1 MIRDYFKRQTE
12 SVNGPL
18 ANIWEQFIER
28 IGSARTAYFIAIL
41 FRVAILLVLLLG
53 IIYFI
58 FLTKKAQPD
67 WFWAFI
73 LVVIALFQI
82 SAFTRFVSFA
92 VREVGEFAL
101 AARYRDFS
109 RNFPERGIPLQNRL
123 LHKFFNEINLVFRQ
137 LSREREAQYQ
147 YLQRLLELVDTGI
160 LSFDNEGNIVW
171 MNESLKKM
179 LSIVY
184 LKNLTALEK
193 REPELYHQIQLLK
206 PGEGKIIQINRDKI
220 PIKVL
225 VSIARFVTDDQPFT
239 LVAFQ
244 NINEA
249 LDETEAQAWQKI
261 LRVMTH
267 EIMNSV
273 GPIASLA
280 DTIKTRL
287 PKTAGL
293 PTTIVEQLNDVE
305 LGLDTIQKRSLGLLR
320 FADIYRNFNK
330 IKEPQLS
337 TFYVLDLLEDIYQL
351 MEPSLE
357 RKQVEM
363 DIVLKDTKLQIEA
376 DKNLIEQVLINLV
389 INAIDAV
396 KERPEPLVQL
406 SGYRSDGRLIL
417 EVADNGTGIPPDILE
432 KIFVPF
438 FSTKQTGSGIGLSL
452 SRQIMLLH
460 RGNIQVRS
468 TEGKGTTFMLTFP
481 VSQS

>member
-1 MIRDYFKRQTE
+1 MDSPFTKTWNTITE
-12 SVNGPL
+12 RL
-18 ANIWEQFIER
+18 QL
-28 IGSARTAYFIAIL
+28 ARTGYFIAIV
-41 FRVAILLVLLLG
+41 FRTAVLLGLLTATVYFIETKEWFWVFILLL
-53 IIYFI
+53 
-58 FLTKKAQPD
+58 
-67 WFWAFI
+67 
-73 LVVIALFQI
+73 IAVFQVA
-82 SAFTRFVSFA
+82 AFTRFVSFA
-92 VREVGEFAL
+92 IREVGEFAL
-101 AARYRDFS
+101 SARYRDFS
-109 RNFPERGIPLQNRL
+109 RNFTERGTPLQNRL
-123 LHKFFNEINLVFRQ
+123 LHQHFNEINRVFRQ

-160 LSFDNEGNIVW
+160 LSFDSEGNVVW

-179 LSIVY
+179 LGIVY
-184 LKNLTALEK
+184 LKNLSALEK
-193 REPELYHQIQLLK
+193 REPELHHQILNLK
-206 PGEGKIIQINRDKI
+206 PGETKIILINREKI
-220 PIKVL
+220 PIKIL
-225 VSIARFVTDDQPFT
+225 LSIARFVTDDQQFT

-261 LRVMTH
+261 MRVMTH

-280 DTIKTRL
+280 DTIKARL
-287 PKTAGL
+287 PQTQGL
-293 PTTIVEQLNDVE
+293 PEPIAEQLNDVE

-330 IKEPQLS
+330 ITQPQLS
-337 TFYVLDLLEDIYQL
+337 TFLVLDLLEDIYQL

-363 DIVLKDTKLQIEA
+363 DIVLKDTKLQLEA

-396 KERPEPLVQL
+396 KERNEPLVQL
-406 SGYRSDGRLIL
+406 SGYRSDGRIVL
-417 EVADNGTGIPPDILE
+417 EAADNGTGIPPDILE

-460 RGNIQVRS
+460 KGNIQVRS

-481 VSQS
+481 VTSPS

>member
-1 MIRDYFKRQTE
+1 MNSILSKIQDFLTDRFRT
-12 SVNGPL
+12 
-18 ANIWEQFIER
+18 
-28 IGSARTAYFIAIL
+28 ARTGYFVTIL
-41 FRVAILLVLLLG
+41 FRTAILLSLLLV
-53 IIYFI
+53 IVYFI
-58 FLTKKAQPD
+58 QKKE
-67 WFWAFI
+67 WFWVFI
-73 LVVIALFQI
+73 LLIITVFQV

-101 AARYRDFS
+101 SARYRDFS
-109 RNFPERGIPLQNRL
+109 RNFTERGIPLQNRL
-123 LHKFFNEINLVFRQ
+123 LHQHFNEINRVFRL

-160 LSFDNEGNIVW
+160 LSFDNEGNVGW

-179 LSIVY
+179 LGIVY
-184 LKNLTALEK
+184 LKNLSALEK
-193 REPELYHQIQLLK
+193 REPALYNQILQLQ
-206 PGEGKIIQINRDKI
+206 PGETKIIQINREKI

-225 VSIARFVTDDQPFT
+225 LSIARFITDNQHFT

-280 DTIKTRL
+280 DTIKGRL
-287 PKTAGL
+287 PETSGL
-293 PTTIVEQLNDVE
+293 PAPIVEQLNDVE

-330 IKEPQLS
+330 ITQPQLS
-337 TFYVLDLLEDIYQL
+337 TFPVLDLLEDIYQL

-363 DIVLKDTKLQIEA
+363 DIVLKDTKLQLEA
-376 DKNLIEQVLINLV
+376 DKNLIEQVLINLI
-389 INAIDAV
+389 INSIDAV
-396 KERPEPLVQL
+396 KERTEPLIQL
-406 SGYRSDGRLIL
+406 SGYRSDGRTVL
-417 EVADNGTGIPPDILE
+417 EVADNGTGISEDVLE

-481 VSQS
+481 VS

>member
-1 MIRDYFKRQTE
+1 MN
-12 SVNGPL
+12 SPL
-18 ANIWEQFIER
+18 TKTWNTIAER
-28 IGSARTAYFIAIL
+28 LRLARTGYFIAIV
-41 FRVAILLVLLLG
+41 FRTTILLSLLAATVYFIERKEWFWVFILLL
-53 IIYFI
+53 
-58 FLTKKAQPD
+58 
-67 WFWAFI
+67 
-73 LVVIALFQI
+73 IAVFQVA
-82 SAFTRFVSFA
+82 AFTRFASFA
-92 VREVGEFAL
+92 VRQVGEFAL
-101 AARYRDFS
+101 SARYRDFS
-109 RNFPERGIPLQNRL
+109 RNFSERGTPLQNRL
-123 LHKFFNEINLVFRQ
+123 LHQHFNEINRIFRQ

-147 YLQRLLELVDTGI
+147 YLQRLLELADTGI
-160 LSFDNEGNIVW
+160 LSFDREGNVVW

-179 LSIVY
+179 LGIVY
-184 LKNLTALEK
+184 LKNLSALEK
-193 REPELYHQIQLLK
+193 REPELYHQILKLK
-206 PGEGKIIQINRDKI
+206 PGETKIILINREKI
-220 PIKVL
+220 PIKIL
-225 VSIARFVTDDQPFT
+225 LSIARFITDDQQFT

-261 LRVMTH
+261 MRVMTH

-280 DTIKTRL
+280 DTIKGRL
-287 PKTAGL
+287 PSSQGL
-293 PTTIVEQLNDVE
+293 PESIAEQLSDVE
-305 LGLDTIQKRSLGLLR
+305 LGLNTIQKRSLGLLR

-330 IKEPQLS
+330 ITQPQLS
-337 TFYVLDLLEDIYQL
+337 TFLVLDLLEDIYQL

-363 DIVLKDTKLQIEA
+363 DIVLKDTKLQVEA

-396 KERPEPLVQL
+396 KERNEPLVQL
-406 SGYRSDGRLIL
+406 SGYRSDGRIVL

-460 RGNIQVRS
+460 KGNIQVRS

-481 VSQS
+481 VALPS

>member
-1 MIRDYFKRQTE
+1 MNRLLHFIWE
-12 SVNGPL
+12 PL
-18 ANIWEQFIER
+18 ASR
-28 IGSARTAYFIAIL
+28 IGSARTAYFIT
-41 FRVAILLVLLLG
+41 ILLRTGILLALLFG
-53 IIYFI
+53 IIYFL
-58 FLTKKAQPD
+58 FLSKNKPE
-67 WFWAFI
+67 WFWSFI
-73 LVVIALFQI
+73 LLLITLFQI
-82 SAFTRFVSFA
+82 AAFTRFVNFA
-92 VREVGEFAL
+92 IREVGEFAL

-123 LHKFFNEINLVFRQ
+123 LHRYFNEINHIFRQ

-160 LSFDNEGNIVW
+160 LSFDNEGNVAW

-179 LSIVY
+179 LGIVY
-184 LKNLTALEK
+184 LKNLSALEK
-193 REPELYHQIQLLK
+193 RDPELYSQILELK
-206 PGEGKIIQINRDKI
+206 PGEAKIIQINREKI

-225 VSIARFVTDDQPFT
+225 VSIAQFVTDNEGFT
-239 LVAFQ
+239 LLAFQ

-287 PKTAGL
+287 PQAENL
-293 PTTIVEQLNDVE
+293 PLPIAEQLHDVK
-305 LGLDTIQKRSLGLLR
+305 LGLDTIHKRSIGLLR
-320 FADIYRNFNK
+320 FTDIYRNFNK
-330 IKEPQLS
+330 IKELQLS
-337 TFYVLDLLEDIYQL
+337 TFSVLELFNNIYQL

-363 DIVLKDTKLQIEA
+363 EMVLKDTKLHLEA

-396 KERPEPLVQL
+396 KERPDPLVQL
-406 SGYRSDGRLIL
+406 SAYRNDGRTVL
-417 EVADNGTGIPPDILE
+417 EVADNGIGISPDILE

-460 RGNIQVRS
+460 KGNIQVRS
-468 TEGKGTTFMLTFP
+468 TEGKGTMFIMTFP
-481 VSQS
+481 FTQS

>member
-1 MIRDYFKRQTE
+1 MDSPFSKFLEFFTDRFRT
-12 SVNGPL
+12 
-18 ANIWEQFIER
+18 
-28 IGSARTAYFIAIL
+28 ARTGYF
-41 FRVAILLVLLLG
+41 VAILLRTAVLLGLLLATV
-53 IIYFI
+53 YFI
-58 FLTKKAQPD
+58 RED
-67 WFWAFI
+67 EWFWVFI
-73 LVVIALFQI
+73 LLLITVFQV

-101 AARYRDFS
+101 SARYRDFS
-109 RNFPERGIPLQNRL
+109 RNFPERSIPLQNRL
-123 LHKFFNEINLVFRQ
+123 LHQHFNEINRVFRQ

-160 LSFDNEGNIVW
+160 LSFDNEGNVVW

-179 LSIVY
+179 LGIVY
-184 LKNLTALEK
+184 LKNLSALEK
-193 REPELYHQIQLLK
+193 REPQLYEQILNLK
-206 PGEGKIIQINRDKI
+206 PGETKIIPINREKI
-220 PIKVL
+220 PIKIL
-225 VSIARFVTDDQPFT
+225 LSTARFVTDNQHFT

-280 DTIKTRL
+280 DTIKGRL
-287 PKTAGL
+287 PQTNGL
-293 PTTIVEQLNDVE
+293 PEPIIEQLNDVE

-330 IKEPQLS
+330 ITQPQLS
-337 TFYVLDLLEDIYQL
+337 TFPVLDLLEDIYQL

-363 DIVLKDTKLQIEA
+363 EIVLKDTKLQLEA

-396 KERPEPLVQL
+396 KERTEPLIQL
-406 SGYRSDGRLIL
+406 SGYRSDGRTVL
-417 EVADNGTGIPPDILE
+417 EVADNGTGIAPDVLE

-460 RGNIQVRS
+460 KGNIQVRS
-468 TEGKGTTFMLTFP
+468 NEGKGTTFMLTFP
-481 VSQS
+481 VSAA

>member
-1 MIRDYFKRQTE
+1 MIPNYFKQQSYNVSRPQ
-12 SVNGPL
+12 SV
-18 ANIWEQFIER
+18 IWEQLADR
-28 IGSARTAYFIAIL
+28 LGSLRTIYFFTILLRTAVILALLFGIVYFI
-41 FRVAILLVLLLG
+41 VLSENH
-53 IIYFI
+53 
-58 FLTKKAQPD
+58 PD

-73 LVVIALFQI
+73 LILITLFQI
-82 SAFTRFVSFA
+82 TAFTRFVGFA

-101 AARYRDFS
+101 AVRYRDFS

-123 LHKFFNEINLVFRQ
+123 LHRHFNEINRVFRQ

-147 YLQRLLELVDTGI
+147 YLQHLLELVDTGI
-160 LSFDNEGNIVW
+160 LSFDNEGNVVW
-171 MNESLKKM
+171 MNESLRKM
-179 LSIVY
+179 LGIVY
-184 LKNLTALEK
+184 LKSLSALEK
-193 REPELYHQIQLLK
+193 REPELYQEIQLLK
-206 PGEGKIIQINRDKI
+206 PGEGKIIQINKKKI

-225 VSIARFVTDDQPFT
+225 VSLAQFVTDNQPFT
-239 LVAFQ
+239 LLAFQ

-280 DTIKTRL
+280 DTIKARL
-287 PKTAGL
+287 PDTEGL
-293 PTTIVEQLNDVE
+293 PAPIVEQLNDVE
-305 LGLDTIQKRSLGLLR
+305 LGLNTIQKRSLGLLR

-330 IKEPQLS
+330 IKELRLS
-337 TFYVLDLLEDIYQL
+337 TFQVLDLLEGIYQL

-357 RKQVEM
+357 RKKVEM
-363 DIVLKDTKLQIEA
+363 EIVLKDTKLQLEA

-389 INAIDAV
+389 INAIDGV
-396 KERPEPLVQL
+396 KERPDPLIQL
-406 SGYRSDGRLIL
+406 SGYRSDGRIVL
-417 EVADNGTGIPPDILE
+417 EVADNGAGIPPDILE

-460 RGNIQVRS
+460 KGNIQVRS
-468 TEGKGTTFMLTFP
+468 REGKGTTFMLTFP
-481 VSQS
+481 LG

>member
-1 MIRDYFKRQTE
+1 MDSSFNKIRDFLTDRFRT
-12 SVNGPL
+12 
-18 ANIWEQFIER
+18 
-28 IGSARTAYFIAIL
+28 ARTGYFVTLLFRTALLLSLLLVTVYFIQQKEW
-41 FRVAILLVLLLG
+41 FWVFILLL
-53 IIYFI
+53 IS
-58 FLTKKAQPD
+58 
-67 WFWAFI
+67 
-73 LVVIALFQI
+73 LFQVG
-82 SAFTRFVSFA
+82 AFTRFLSFT

-101 AARYRDFS
+101 SAQYRDFS
-109 RNFPERGIPLQNRL
+109 RNFPERGRGIPLQNRL
-123 LHKFFNEINLVFRQ
+123 LYQHFNEINRVFRK

-160 LSFDNEGNIVW
+160 LSFDSEGNVVW

-179 LSIVY
+179 LGIVY
-184 LKNLTALEK
+184 LKNLSALEK
-193 REPELYHQIQLLK
+193 RESELYEQILNLQ
-206 PGEGKIIQINRDKI
+206 PGETKIILINREKI
-220 PIKVL
+220 PTKVL
-225 VSIARFVTDDQPFT
+225 LSIARFITDNQLFT

-244 NINEA
+244 NINGA

-280 DTIKTRL
+280 DTIKGRL
-287 PKTAGL
+287 PATSGL
-293 PTTIVEQLNDVE
+293 PEPIVEQLNDVE

-330 IKEPQLS
+330 ITQPELS
-337 TFYVLDLLEDIYQL
+337 TFPVLDLLEDIYQL

-363 DIVLKDTKLQIEA
+363 EIVLKDTKLQLEA
-376 DKNLIEQVLINLV
+376 DKNLLEQVLINLI

-396 KERPEPLVQL
+396 KESPEPIIQL
-406 SGYRSDGRLIL
+406 SGYRSDGRTIL
-417 EVADNGTGIPPDILE
+417 EVADNGVGISSDVLE

-460 RGNIQVRS
+460 KGNIQVRS
-468 TEGKGTTFMLTFP
+468 TEGKGTTFLLMFP
-481 VSQS
+481 TH